1 MGELAARL
9 AQLSGTHAEG
19 TVQITE
25 AALNDA
31 IRSSTRGGGSAPTVR
46 LFDDNLIEVRY
57 GVMHARAVLPV
68 AMDMGAAPRMTVV
81 LASKM
86 VAWGLRAVVRQPF
99 VEFSG
104 RHVTIHL
111 ASVPALAS
119 FREVWP
125 HVTSAQL
132 STAPGV
138 LRVHLSVSIDRG
150 VTHG

>member
-1 MGELAARL
+1 MGEIAARL
-9 AQLSGTHAEG
+9 AQLTGTNAKG

-31 IRSSTRGGGSAPTVR
+31 IRVATSGGNPPAIR

-57 GVMHARAVLPV
+57 GMMHARAVLPV
-68 AMDMGAAPRMTVV
+68 AIDTGAAPRVTVV
-81 LASKM
+81 LASTV
-86 VAWGLRAVVRQPF
+86 VAWGLRAAVRQPF
-99 VEFSG
+99 VEISG
-104 RHVTIHL
+104 RNLTLHL
-111 ASVPALAS
+111 ASMPALAS

-138 LRVHLSVSIDRG
+138 LRVHLSVSISGG
-150 VTHG
+150 VKHG

>member
-1 MGELAARL
+1 MGEIAERL
-9 AQLSGTHAEG
+9 AQLTGTDAKG

-31 IRSSTRGGGSAPTVR
+31 IRVATSGGSPPAIR

-57 GVMHARAVLPV
+57 GMMHARAVLPAV
-68 AMDMGAAPRMTVV
+68 IGTGPSPHVTVL
-81 LASKM
+81 LASTM
-86 VAWGLRAVVRQPF
+86 VAWGLRAAVRQPF
-99 VEFSG
+99 IEFNG
-104 RHVTIHL
+104 RHVRIHL
-111 ASVPALAS
+111 AAVPALAA
-119 FREVWP
+119 FRGLWP

-150 VTHG
+150 MTHG